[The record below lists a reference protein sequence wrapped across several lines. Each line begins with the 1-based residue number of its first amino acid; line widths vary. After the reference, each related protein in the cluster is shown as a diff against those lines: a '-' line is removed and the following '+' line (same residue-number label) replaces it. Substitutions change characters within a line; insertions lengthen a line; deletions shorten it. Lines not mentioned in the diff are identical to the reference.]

1 MDNNLYTSRSERQMK
16 RRRNERFLFSS
27 IAIAVLFVFM
37 LVFFIFKGN
46 NDAKVADGGENDTND
61 STELVETDSD
71 VNSKEPV
78 KDATTEIDETDSN
91 SNSTNFSTDDFS
103 DDIVIQSIE
112 SSDENVIEAFVGNWS
127 PMGTTQEE
135 PHTVN
140 YDQES
145 QDWLERREALLYVT
159 KINEDDLIEHWHGN
173 GGEQKV
179 IAVIEDKP
187 SGDLYRIYLSWIE
200 NEGWQPTLVEL
211 IKEYVKP

>member
-27 IAIAVLFVFM
+27 IAIAVLFVLM
-37 LVFFIFKGN
+37 LVFFIFKGDN
-46 NDAKVADGGENDTND
+46 GTKVADGETNETND

-71 VNSKEPV
+71 GNSEEPV
-78 KDATTEIDETDSN
+78 KDTTTDIDETESDSN
-91 SNSTNFSTDDFS
+91 SSIVAMNDLP

-127 PMGTTQEE
+127 PIGTIQAEQHE
-135 PHTVN
+135 VSF
-140 YDQES
+140 DKES
-145 QDWLERREALLYVT
+145 QDWLERREAILYVT

-187 SGDLYRIYLSWIE
+187 TGDLYRIYLSWIE

-211 IKEYVKP
+211 IKEYVKS